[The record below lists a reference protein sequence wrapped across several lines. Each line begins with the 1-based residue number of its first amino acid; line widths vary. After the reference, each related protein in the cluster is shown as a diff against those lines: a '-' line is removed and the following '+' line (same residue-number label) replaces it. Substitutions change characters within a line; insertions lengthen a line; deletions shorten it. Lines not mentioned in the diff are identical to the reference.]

1 MANIIFKTHSDP
13 IDYSG
18 DIHILTFAEQGFAPL
33 DIHGRRLGV
42 SRDVLSA
49 FADAV
54 NQADD
59 VGSLYPQAPL
69 SAVPQACI
77 RDATDPAALL
87 QHLRE
92 FLSANA
98 DCMKSASLV
107 LDFSTP
113 RLPPHAETAIS
124 RLLGSLEALEI
135 KDVVVIRN

>member
-69 SAVPQACI
+69 SAVPRVCI
-77 RDATDPAALL
+77 RDATDHAPLL
-87 QHLRE
+87 RHLCE
-92 FLSANA
+92 FLSANTE
-98 DCMKSASLV
+98 CMKSTCLL

-113 RLPPHAETAIS
+113 KLPKHAEKAIS
-124 RLLGSLEALEI
+124 MALKCIPSGGTQEI
-135 KDVVVIRN
+135 IIIRN

>member
-77 RDATDPAALL
+77 RDTADPAPLL
-87 QHLRE
+87 RHLRE

-113 RLPPHAETAIS
+113 KLPKHAEKAIS
-124 RLLGSLEALEI
+124 MALKCIPSGGTQEI
-135 KDVVVIRN
+135 IIIRN

>member
-1 MANIIFKTHSDP
+1 MMNIIFKTHSDP

-33 DIHGRRLGV
+33 DIHGQRLGV
-42 SRDVLSA
+42 SRDVLST

-54 NQADD
+54 NQAND

-77 RDATDPAALL
+77 RDAADPAPLL
-87 QHLRE
+87 RHLRE
-92 FLSANA
+92 FLSANTE
-98 DCMKSASLV
+98 CMKPTCLL

-113 RLPPHAETAIS
+113 KLPKHAQEAIS
-124 RLLGSLEALEI
+124 MVLKCIPSGGTQEI
-135 KDVVVIRN
+135 IIIRN

>member
-49 FADAV
+49 LADAV

-77 RDATDPAALL
+77 RDTADPAPLL
-87 QHLRE
+87 RHLRE
-92 FLSANA
+92 FLSANS
-98 DCMKSASLV
+98 DLVKSACLV

-113 RLPPHAETAIS
+113 RLPPHADAAIS
-124 RLLGSLEALEI
+124 RLSSSLKALEI
-135 KDVVVIRN
+135 RDVIVIRN